1 MKNDQEFKFLLNKIM
16 RNRDI
21 DFSQY
26 RPQVLKRRIQH
37 RFHLT
42 GCKTFWEYIVLL
54 NRDPQEYDRLID
66 CLTINVS
73 QFFRDQEVFSL
84 LGEIVIPE
92 IVAQKQSQEAKKIRA
107 WSCGAAFGEEA
118 YSISVLFCEVL
129 GNSLS
134 DFDIKI
140 VGTDI
145 DKKALEEAPWG
156 SYPRESLRKMEPY
169 LLFKYF
175 TQVQNNNVSRY
186 VVSDRARELVTFI
199 NHNVVS
205 DSPNQGMDLV
215 LCRNLLIYFQK
226 ELQEKALS
234 NLYNALNPGGF
245 LILGKTEFFPLHM
258 LNVFETVDLRER
270 IYRKKGGKK

>member
-42 GCKTFWEYIVLL
+42 GCKTFWEYIALL

-107 WSCGAAFGEEA
+107 WSCGSAFGEEA
-118 YSISVLFCEVL
+118 YSISMLFCEVL

-156 SYPRESLRKMEPY
+156 SYPREALRKMEPY

-205 DSPNQGMDLV
+205 DSPNQGIDLV

-226 ELQEKALS
+226 ELQEKTLR

-270 IYRKKGGKK
+270 IYRKK